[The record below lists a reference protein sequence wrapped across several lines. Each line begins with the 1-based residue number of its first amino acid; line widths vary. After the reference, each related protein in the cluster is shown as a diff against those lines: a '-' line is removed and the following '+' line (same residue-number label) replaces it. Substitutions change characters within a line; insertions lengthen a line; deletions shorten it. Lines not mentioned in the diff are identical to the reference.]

1 MTSVPKPLKFLR
13 PFYSDLEIVRR
24 SWSDPNLNAESTALA
39 SILSVLAMTYSDSG
53 MRDTLHYRLLSRST
67 EDPGLW
73 GNEYVRHL
81 AAELGEEYVALS
93 SPSDEDVQEEAK
105 REEKKKEGED
115 SAAAAAGE
123 KEAGGEEAAKVQ
135 GPPKM
140 EVDKETLLALAMDV
154 IPFFL
159 KHNAEADA
167 VDLLLELEAIEKIV
181 EHVDGDTYKR
191 VCLYMVSCVCPSP
204 APFSLRSDSLLTLHL
219 WSSHSCVNLLVPPD
233 DVRFLQTAHEIYSK
247 NHRYSEAMV
256 LAIRLNDE
264 VLIRKAFAA
273 PQNSFVSSFP
283 FLAYLAR
290 PYAKL
295 HLSLC
300 LPRPDR

>member
-13 PFYSDLEIVRR
+13 PFYSDLEVVRR
-24 SWSDPNLNAESTALA
+24 SWPSSNLNSESTALA

-53 MRDTLHYRLLSRST
+53 MRDTLHYRLLSGST

-81 AAELGEEYVALS
+81 AAELGEEYIALS
-93 SPSDEDVQEEAK
+93 SPSEEDVAEEAK
-105 REEKKKEGED
+105 KESAKKEGEE
-115 SAAAAAGE
+115 SAAADVVDG
-123 KEAGGEEAAKVQ
+123 KKEEAPKVQ

-140 EVDKETLLALAMDV
+140 EVDKETLLKLAMDV

-191 VCLYMVSCVCPSP
+191 VCLYMVSYVHVFPLFFLP
-204 APFSLRSDSLLTLHL
+204 SLRSET
-219 WSSHSCVNLLVPPD
+219 
-233 DVRFLQTAHEIYSK
+233 I
-247 NHRYSEAMV
+247 
-256 LAIRLNDE
+256 
-264 VLIRKAFAA
+264 
-273 PQNSFVSSFP
+273 
-283 FLAYLAR
+283 AYLR
-290 PYAKL
+290 
-295 HLSLC
+295 LC
-300 LPRPDR
+300 PFAQLRQPPRSAG